1 MARISKKKKTD
12 IPLDIRSSE
21 KNKGRVSVRSLR
33 KGKGTKAALTVS
45 SWSEKFAESEQTF
58 RHLLENSRD
67 VIYKFNLKNGGY
79 EYVSPSSLEILGIKP
94 EVFIKKRRGILT
106 PLLHPE
112 DKSRVAKHVKRLFD
126 LKGRKKK
133 SLYIEYRIKVPSG
146 EYRWLAD
153 NHTVVFSKGKPEC
166 YIGNITDITFRKNA
180 QEELLESFDLQKGY
194 MNLLTSIQNALPAHI
209 AMLDKNGVIITVNE
223 SWRQFADNNEFPL
236 LMSYGIGANYIK
248 VTKESKGE
256 CSENVHLIA
265 SSIQKVLKGK
275 LKEFQTEY
283 PCHSPTE
290 RRWFR
295 LIVTPIDRK
304 KNKGAVVMHINTT
317 ERKLAELALSE
328 REEQYRQLF
337 EEDLTGNYVA
347 DTYGKLILC
356 NAAFAKLAGFESR
369 AAALRSRTF
378 RIFSSDFSNTGFV
391 SLLKKGERIPVHER
405 AITTRNGKRVTVLE
419 NIIGKYDTDGR
430 LMSVQGYLLDITDR
444 KTAED
449 NMKKSEEQYKLL
461 FYGNPQPMWL
471 FDFKTLK
478 FIDVNESAIEHY
490 GYSRDEFLKM
500 TLLDIRPKQE
510 VKTYMQFR
518 NKLLRSKNRSYSGN
532 AGIWKHR
539 KKNGELI
546 DVEITR
552 TPIMYQGKNAILILA
567 NDVTERLRAEEN
579 LKKRNSEINLLYQA
593 SQEISASLHTR
604 EIYDSIYSI
613 IKAHVLC
620 DSMHISS
627 YETGSGMI
635 KCIAS
640 WHEDKKLDVSQFPLL
655 PLEPEGHGMQSR
667 VIRSGASL
675 IINDYEEELKKSLNN
690 FHYNKSGILKGKI
703 PKKAARTQS
712 ALLVPM
718 KLEGKVIGVIHVM
731 SYKLNAFDTD
741 DLRLL
746 EGLSAQLSAAT
757 ANALLYQQAQIEI
770 AEKEKAQL
778 ALKKQSE
785 EIILL
790 HDAERDLS
798 SSLET
803 EVIYEKLYMYLK
815 KLIRCASMII
825 SSYDESDNMIR
836 CTGAWIENTRHDHNA
851 FPPIPLPER
860 TEGTQGEVIKTGKSL
875 IVNNFD
881 EVIKK
886 YSSKYY
892 FDESG
897 NVIDFDNENERIE
910 SDEEV
915 TKSALFVPMKL
926 GRSVIGVI
934 TALSF
939 EANAFSEK
947 DLRTLESLSKQ
958 VTAATVNALLY
969 RKAQNEIA
977 EKEKAE
983 AALKTRTTELSIL
996 YEAQKKLSG
1005 SLDIEKVYE
1014 NSYQTVIGIMPC
1026 DSMLISSFDAKTQ
1039 MISIV
1044 SAWAD
1049 GQKPDAALFKPLPLA
1064 PEGFGIQSTAIRSGE
1079 SKLILNYN
1087 EYYAKTVN
1095 RYTLSTADP
1104 ESVKM
1109 YASALVVPLKME
1121 EDVIGVIQVLSYKN
1135 NAFNENDLRIL
1146 ESLSGSITAATLNAS
1161 LYQRAQIEIAERI
1174 NKENEISEI
1183 RKNLEEA
1190 QRIAHIGS
1198 WMYNSEDDRIYNSG
1212 EVYRILGLESGS
1224 DSFTFEEAMLYV
1236 HAEDRERTKTRL
1248 LKAIEDKT
1256 LYTNEDRIVRPNGEV
1271 RYVKIVGEPIIDH
1284 TGNIKGVQGTLQ
1296 DITDFKLIND
1306 ELLRSL
1312 GEKELMLK
1320 EIHHRVKNNLQVV
1333 SSLLRLQS
1341 ETITDKAAIGYLK
1354 MSEQRVRSMALIH
1367 QQLYRTK
1374 DLTRIDF
1381 RRYLEELCNYLFFA
1395 YDVKRADIG
1404 LKLSVDEIY
1413 FAIDTA
1419 LPCGLI
1425 VNELVTN
1432 SLKHAFAVTKKGEIT
1447 VSLAKEASGKNI
1459 LTIKDNGS
1467 GVAQLD
1473 FENTATL
1480 GMELVKTL
1488 TEQLEGTIEVNTQ
1501 NGTEVCI
1508 SFYDQ
1513 TIKSKT
1519 AH

>member
-1 MARISKKKKTD
+1 MAGISKKKRKD
-12 IPLDIRSSE
+12 IPLKSQSSE
-21 KNKGRVSVRSLR
+21 DFKGSVSLRQIR
-33 KGKGTKAALTVS
+33 KGKKSKAVTLAS
-45 SWSEKFAESEQTF
+45 RNNKESAESNETF
-58 RHLLENSRD
+58 RQLLENSRD
-67 VIYKFNLKNGGY
+67 VIYKFNLRQGGY
-79 EYVSPSSLEILGIKP
+79 EYVSPSSSEILGIDKQ
-94 EVFIKKRRGILT
+94 VFINNRRAILT
-106 PLLHPE
+106 PLLHPQ
-112 DKSRVAKHVKRLFD
+112 DKNRVIKHVKMLFG
-126 LKGRKKK
+126 LKGKKNK
-133 SLYIEYRIKVPSG
+133 NLYIEYRIKMPSG
-146 EYRWLAD
+146 EYKWLAD
-153 NHTVVFSKGKPEC
+153 NHTVVFSRGKPLC
-166 YIGNITDITFRKNA
+166 FIGNITDITFRKHA

-194 MNLLTSIQNALPAHI
+194 MDLLTSIQNALPAHV
-209 AMLDKNGVIITVNE
+209 AMLDKNGIIVTVNE
-223 SWRQFADNNEFPL
+223 SWRQFADHNSFPID
-236 LMSYGIGANYIK
+236 MNYGIGTNYLKISR
-248 VTKESKGE
+248 ESIGN
-256 CSENVHLIA
+256 CSENGKHIA
-265 SSIQKVLKGK
+265 ANIQKVLDGRI
-275 LKEFQTEY
+275 KEFQIEY
-283 PCHSPTE
+283 PCHSSTE
-290 RRWFR
+290 RRWYR

-304 KNKGAVVMHINTT
+304 KKKGAVVMHINTT
-317 ERKLAELALSE
+317 ERKLAELALIE

-347 DTYGKLILC
+347 DTEGKLILY
-356 NAAFAKLAGFESR
+356 NDAFARLAGFENKAS
-369 AAALRSRTF
+369 ALRSRNF
-378 RIFSSDFSNTGFV
+378 RIFSSDFTNTGFV

-419 NIIGKYDTDGR
+419 NIIGKYDSDGR
-430 LMSVQGYLLDITDR
+430 LMNVQGYLLDITDR
-444 KTAED
+444 KNAED

-471 FDFKTLK
+471 FDFESLK
-478 FIDVNESAIEHY
+478 FIDVNEAAINHY
-490 GYSRDEFLKM
+490 GYSREEFLKM

-510 VKTYMQFR
+510 VKPYMLFR
-518 NKLLRSKNRSYSGN
+518 NKLLRSRKRNFSGN
-532 AGIWKHR
+532 AGIWKHM

-552 TPIMYQGKNAILILA
+552 TPVIFEGKNAILILV
-567 NDVTERLRAEEN
+567 NDVTERLKAEEN

-593 SQEISASLHTR
+593 SQEISASLHIR

-613 IKAHVLC
+613 IKEHMLC

-627 YETGSGMI
+627 FDNDSKMI

-640 WHEDKKLDVSQFPLL
+640 WHEDRKMDVSKFPLL
-655 PLEPEGHGMQSR
+655 PLEPEGHGIQSR
-667 VIRSGASL
+667 VIRTGASL
-675 IINDYEEELKKSLNN
+675 MINDYEEELKKSINN
-690 FHYNKSGILKGKI
+690 FYYDNKGILKGKM
-703 PKKAARTQS
+703 PKKAPHTQS

-731 SYKLNAFDTD
+731 SYKQNAFDTD

-757 ANALLYQQAQIEI
+757 ANARLYQQAQAEI

-798 SSLET
+798 SSLDT
-803 EVIYEKLYMYLK
+803 EVIYEKLYLYLK
-815 KLIRCASMII
+815 KLIKCSSMII

-836 CTGAWIENTRHDHNA
+836 CTGAWIENTRHDHLS
-851 FPPIPLPER
+851 FPPIRLPAI
-860 TEGTQGEVIKTGKSL
+860 TEGTQGEAIKTGKSL

-881 EVIKK
+881 EVIGK
-886 YSSKYY
+886 YNSKYY

-897 NVIDFDNENERIE
+897 NVIDYEKEKDKIE

-915 TKSALFVPMKL
+915 TRSALFVPMKL

-934 TALSF
+934 TAFSF
-939 EANAFSEK
+939 EANAFTEK

-969 RKAQNEIA
+969 QKAQNELL

-983 AALKTRTTELSIL
+983 SALKARTNELSIL

-1014 NSYQTVIGIMPC
+1014 NSYRTITGIMSC

-1049 GQKPDAALFKPLPLA
+1049 GEKPEVALFKPLPLA
-1064 PEGFGIQSTAIRSGE
+1064 PEGFGIQSTVIRSGE

-1087 EYYAKTVN
+1087 EQYTKTIN
-1095 RYTLSTADP
+1095 RYTLSTAEP
-1104 ESVKM
+1104 QNRKM
-1109 YASALVVPLKME
+1109 YASALVVPLKMD
-1121 EDVIGVIQVLSYKN
+1121 EDVIGVIQVLSYTE
-1135 NAFNENDLRIL
+1135 NAYNENDLRIL
-1146 ESLSGSITAATLNAS
+1146 ESLAGSITAATLNAS
-1161 LYQRAQIEIAERI
+1161 LYQRAQTEIAERI

-1183 RKNLEEA
+1183 RENLEEA

-1198 WMYNSEDDRIYNSG
+1198 WMYNSEDNRIYNSG
-1212 EVYRILGLESGS
+1212 EIYRILGIIQDS
-1224 DSFTFEEAMLYV
+1224 DNFSFEEAMSYI
-1236 HAEDRERTKTRL
+1236 HPEDRERTKARL
-1248 LKAIEDKT
+1248 LKAIEQKSH
-1256 LYTNEDRIVRPNGEV
+1256 YTNEDRIVRPNGEV
-1271 RYVKIVGEPIIDH
+1271 RYMKIVGEPIIDH
-1284 TGNIKGVQGTLQ
+1284 RGNVKGVQGTLQ
-1296 DITDFKLIND
+1296 DITDIKLIND

-1341 ETITDKAAIGYLK
+1341 ETISDESAIGYLK

-1381 RRYLEELCNYLFFA
+1381 RQYLEELCNYLFFA
-1395 YDVKRADIG
+1395 NDVRRDEIS
-1404 LKLSVDEIY
+1404 LNLRVDEIY

-1432 SLKHAFAVTKKGEIT
+1432 SLKHAFRKAKKGEVT
-1447 VSLAKEASGKNI
+1447 VSLAKEDGNKNI
-1459 LTIKDNGS
+1459 LTVKDNGS
-1467 GVAQLD
+1467 GAAALD
-1473 FENTATL
+1473 FENSTTL

-1488 TEQLEGTIEVNTQ
+1488 TEQLEGTIKVSTN
-1501 NGTEVCI
+1501 NGTEICI
-1508 SFYDQ
+1508 TFFDQ

>member
-1 MARISKKKKTD
+1 MPRITKKTKPD
-12 IPLDIRSSE
+12 IPLEGQSSE
-21 KNKGRVSVRSLR
+21 KIKGRVSLR
-33 KGKGTKAALTVS
+33 GNLKGKKTKVIPFAGS
-45 SWSEKFAESEQTF
+45 NKKKFTESEESF
-58 RHLLENSRD
+58 RQLLENSRD
-67 VIYKFNLKNGGY
+67 VIYKFNLSKGGY
-79 EYVSPSSLEILGIKP
+79 EYVSPSSSEILGINP
-94 EVFIKKRRGILT
+94 EVFITNRRGILT

-112 DKSRVAKHVKRLFD
+112 DKNRVVKHVKMLFD
-126 LKGRKKK
+126 LRGKKNK
-133 SLYIEYRIKVPSG
+133 NLYIEYRIKMPSG
-146 EYRWLAD
+146 EYKWLAD
-153 NHTVVFSKGKPEC
+153 NHTVVFYKGRPEC
-166 YIGNITDITFRKNA
+166 YVGNITDITFRKHA

-194 MNLLTSIQNALPAHI
+194 MNLLTSIQNALPAHV
-209 AMLDKNGVIITVNE
+209 AMLDKNGVIVNVNE
-223 SWRQFADNNEFPL
+223 SWRQFADHNNFPSD
-236 LMSYGIGANYIK
+236 MNYGIGTNYLKISR
-248 VTKESKGE
+248 ESLGD
-256 CSENVHLIA
+256 CSENGKHIA
-265 SSIQKVLKGK
+265 ANIQKVLDGK
-275 LKEFQTEY
+275 IREFQIEY
-283 PCHSPTE
+283 PCHSSTE
-290 RRWFR
+290 RRWYR

-304 KNKGAVVMHINTT
+304 KKKGAVVMHINTT
-317 ERKLAELALSE
+317 ERKLAELALIE

-347 DTYGKLILC
+347 DTQGKLILC
-356 NAAFAKLAGFESR
+356 NEAFAKLAGFESK
-369 AAALRSRTF
+369 ASVLRSRTF
-378 RIFSSDFSNTGFV
+378 RIFSSDFTNTGFV
-391 SLLKKGERIPVHER
+391 SLLKNGERIPVHER
-405 AITTRNGKRVTVLE
+405 TITTRNGKKVTVLE
-419 NIIGKYDTDGR
+419 NIIGKYDSDGR

-444 KTAED
+444 KNAED

-471 FDFKTLK
+471 FDFESLK
-478 FIDVNESAIEHY
+478 FIDVNEAAIKHY
-490 GYSRDEFLKM
+490 GYSREEFLKM

-510 VKTYMQFR
+510 VKSYMLFR
-518 NKLLRSKNRSYSGN
+518 NKLLRSRNRNFSGN

-539 KKNGELI
+539 KKSGDLI

-552 TPIMYQGKNAILILA
+552 TPVMFEGKNAILILV
-567 NDVTERLRAEEN
+567 NDVTERLKAEEN

-613 IKAHVLC
+613 IKEHILC

-627 YETGSGMI
+627 YDPDSMMI

-640 WHEDKKLDVSQFPLL
+640 WHENRKMDVSKFPLL
-655 PLEPEGHGMQSR
+655 PLEPEGHGIQSR
-667 VIRSGASL
+667 VIRTGSSM
-675 IINDYEEELKKSLNN
+675 IVNNYEEELKKSLNN
-690 FHYNKSGILKGKI
+690 YYYDKKGILKGKI
-703 PKKAARTQS
+703 PGKSARTQS

-731 SYKLNAFDTD
+731 SYKLNAFDAD

-757 ANALLYQQAQIEI
+757 ANARLYQQAQAEI

-785 EIILL
+785 DIILL

-836 CTGAWIENTRHDHNA
+836 CTGAWIENTRHDHLL
-851 FPPIPLPER
+851 FPPIPLPEI
-860 TEGTQGEVIKTGKSL
+860 TEGTQGEAIKTGKSL

-881 EVIKK
+881 EVIRK
-886 YSSKYY
+886 YNSKYY

-897 NVIDFDNENERIE
+897 NVIDYENENDEID

-915 TKSALFVPMKL
+915 TRSALFVPMKL
-926 GRSVIGVI
+926 GKSVIGVI
-934 TALSF
+934 TAFSF
-939 EANAFSEK
+939 EANAFSEN

-969 RKAQNEIA
+969 QKAQNELL

-983 AALKTRTTELSIL
+983 NALKARTNELSIL

-1014 NSYQTVIGIMPC
+1014 NSYKTITGIMSC
-1026 DSMLISSFDAKTQ
+1026 DSMLISSFEAKTQ

-1064 PEGFGIQSTAIRSGE
+1064 PEGFGIQSTVIRTGE

-1087 EYYAKTVN
+1087 EQYTKTIN

-1104 ESVKM
+1104 KDRKL
-1109 YASALVVPLKME
+1109 YASALVVPLKMD
-1121 EDVIGVIQVLSYKN
+1121 EDVIGVIQVLSYKE
-1135 NAFNENDLRIL
+1135 NAYNENDLRIL
-1146 ESLSGSITAATLNAS
+1146 ESLAGSITAATLNAS
-1161 LYQRAQIEIAERI
+1161 LYQRAQTEIAERI

-1183 RKNLEEA
+1183 RENLEEA

-1198 WMYNSEDDRIYNSG
+1198 WMYNTEDNRIYNSG
-1212 EVYRILGLESGS
+1212 EIYRILGIVHDS
-1224 DSFTFEEAMLYV
+1224 DSFTFDEAMDHV
-1236 HAEDRERTKTRL
+1236 HPDDRERTRERL
-1248 LKAIEDKT
+1248 LTAIVDKSH
-1256 LYTNEDRIVRPNGEV
+1256 YVNEDRIVRPNGEV
-1271 RYVKIVGEPIIDH
+1271 RYVKIVGEPILDH
-1284 TGNIKGVQGTLQ
+1284 RGNIKGVQGTLQ
-1296 DITDFKLIND
+1296 DITDIKLIND

-1341 ETITDKAAIGYLK
+1341 ETITDATAIGYLK

-1374 DLTRIDF
+1374 DLTKIDF
-1381 RRYLEELCNYLFFA
+1381 RQYLEELCNYLFFA

-1404 LKLSVDEIY
+1404 LNLHVDEIY

-1432 SLKHAFAVTKKGEIT
+1432 SLKHAFRNTKKGEIT
-1447 VSLAKEASGKNI
+1447 VSLSKRDNIKN
-1459 LTIKDNGS
+1459 LLMIKDDGS
-1467 GVAQLD
+1467 GAAALD
-1473 FENTATL
+1473 FENSTTL

-1488 TEQLEGTIEVNTQ
+1488 TEQLEGTIEVNTK
-1501 NGTEVCI
+1501 NGTEI
-1508 SFYDQ
+1508 SITFFDQ
-1513 TIKSKT
+1513 IIKSKT

>member
-1 MARISKKKKTD
+1 MARIIKKTSKD
-12 IPLDIRSSE
+12 FPLVNQGSEESKMSASLHPILKDGKSRSKHSA
-21 KNKGRVSVRSLR
+21 
-33 KGKGTKAALTVS
+33 GKKI
-45 SWSEKFAESEQTF
+45 EKFVESEETYRQ
-58 RHLLENSRD
+58 LLENSRD
-67 VIYKFNLKNGGY
+67 VIYKFNLTKGGY
-79 EYVSPSSLEILGIKP
+79 EYISPSSTDILGIEP
-94 EVFIKKRRGILT
+94 EVFITRRRAVLT
-106 PLLHPE
+106 PLLHPK
-112 DKSRVAKHVKRLFD
+112 DKKRVVKHVKMLFD
-126 LKGRKKK
+126 LKGRKNKN
-133 SLYIEYRIKVPSG
+133 LYIEYRIKMPSG
-146 EYRWLAD
+146 EYKWLAD

-166 YIGNITDITFRKNA
+166 YIGNITDITFRKHA
-180 QEELLESFDLQKGY
+180 QEELLESFELQKGY
-194 MNLLTSIQNALPAHI
+194 MKLLTSIQNALPAHI
-209 AMLDKNGVIITVNE
+209 AMLDKNGVIVTVNE
-223 SWRQFADNNEFPL
+223 SWRLFADQNNLPPERN
-236 LMSYGIGANYIK
+236 YGIGTNYLKISR
-248 VTKESKGE
+248 ESKGE
-256 CSENVHLIA
+256 CSENGWHIA
-265 SSIQKVLKGK
+265 SSIQKVLNGT
-275 LKEFQTEY
+275 LKEFQIEY
-283 PCHSPTE
+283 PCHSLTE

-295 LIVTPIDRK
+295 LIATPIDRK
-304 KNKGAVVMHINTT
+304 KKRGAVVMHINTT

-347 DTYGKLILC
+347 DTNGKLILC
-356 NAAFAKLAGFESR
+356 NDAFAKLIGFVSR
-369 AAALRSRTF
+369 AGALKSRKF
-378 RIFSSDFSNTGFV
+378 RIFSDEFANTGFV
-391 SLLKKGERIPVHER
+391 SLLQKGEKIPVHER
-405 AITTRNGKRVTVLE
+405 TITTRNGKKVIVLE
-419 NIIGKYDTDGR
+419 NTIGKYDSDGR
-430 LMSVQGYLLDITDR
+430 LMSVQGYLLDITAR

-449 NMKKSEEQYKLL
+449 NLKKSEEQYRLL

-471 FDFKTLK
+471 FDFDTLK
-478 FIDVNESAIEHY
+478 FIDVNEAAIKHY
-490 GYSRDEFLKM
+490 GYSREEFLKM
-500 TLLDIRPKQE
+500 TLIDIRPKQE
-510 VKTYMQFR
+510 AKVYMKF
-518 NKLLRSKNRSYSGN
+518 RSKLVRSRKKNFSGN
-532 AGIWKHR
+532 AGIWKHK
-539 KKNGELI
+539 KKNGEVI

-552 TPIMYQGKNAILILA
+552 TPIIFDGKNAILILA
-567 NDVTERLRAEEN
+567 NDVTERLRAEES

-613 IKAHVLC
+613 IKEHILC

-627 YETGSGMI
+627 FDIDSGMI

-640 WHEDKKLDVSQFPLL
+640 WHENRKMDVTKFPLL
-655 PLEPEGHGMQSR
+655 PLEPEGHGIQSR
-667 VIRSGASL
+667 VIRTGSSM
-675 IINDYEEELKKSLNN
+675 IINDYEEELKKSINN
-690 FHYNKSGILKGKI
+690 YYYDKKGVLKGRM
-703 PKKAARTQS
+703 PAKASRTQS

-731 SYKLNAFDTD
+731 SYKLNAFDSD

-757 ANALLYQQAQIEI
+757 ANARLYQQSQAEI

-778 ALKKQSE
+778 ALRKQSE
-785 EIILL
+785 EIVLL

-836 CTGAWIENTRHDHNA
+836 CTGAWIEDTRHDHTA
-851 FPPIPLPER
+851 FPPIRLPER
-860 TEGTQGEVIKTGKSL
+860 TEGTQGEAIKTGKSL

-881 EVIKK
+881 EVIRK
-886 YSSKYY
+886 YNGKYY

-897 NVIDFDNENERIE
+897 NIIDYDNENEKID
-910 SDEEV
+910 SNEEV
-915 TKSALFVPMKL
+915 TRSALFVPMKL
-926 GRSVIGVI
+926 GKSVVGVI
-934 TALSF
+934 TAFSF

-969 RKAQNEIA
+969 KKAQNELI

-983 AALKTRTTELSIL
+983 NALKARTNELSIL

-1014 NSYQTVIGIMPC
+1014 NSYKTVTGIMPC

-1049 GQKPDAALFKPLPLA
+1049 GQKPEVALFKPLPLA
-1064 PEGFGIQSTAIRSGE
+1064 PEGFGIQSTVIRTGE
-1079 SKLILNYN
+1079 SRLILNYH
-1087 EYYAKTVN
+1087 EQYSKTIN

-1104 ESVKM
+1104 QNRKM
-1109 YASALVVPLKME
+1109 YASALVVPLKMD
-1121 EDVIGVIQVLSYKN
+1121 EDVIGVIQVLSYKE
-1135 NAFNENDLRIL
+1135 NAYNENDLRIL
-1146 ESLSGSITAATLNAS
+1146 ESLAGSITAATLNAS
-1161 LYQRAQIEIAERI
+1161 LYQRAQTEIAERI

-1183 RKNLEEA
+1183 RENLEGA

-1198 WMYNSEDDRIYNSG
+1198 WTYNSEDNRIYNSN
-1212 EVYRILGLESGS
+1212 EIYRILGILHDS
-1224 DSFTFEEAMLYV
+1224 DSFSFEEAMNYI
-1236 HAEDRERTKTRL
+1236 HPDDRERTRQKL
-1248 LKAIEDKT
+1248 LGAIEKE
-1256 LYTNEDRIVRPNGEV
+1256 LHYTNEDRIIRPNGEV
-1271 RYVKIVGEPIIDH
+1271 RYVKIVGEPIVDH
-1284 TGNIKGVQGTLQ
+1284 RGNIKGVQGTLQ
-1296 DITDFKLIND
+1296 DITDIKLIND

-1341 ETITDKAAIGYLK
+1341 ETITDAAAIGYLK

-1374 DLTRIDF
+1374 DLTKIDF
-1381 RRYLEELCNYLFFA
+1381 RQYLEELCNYLFFA
-1395 YDVKRADIG
+1395 YDVKRSDIG
-1404 LKLSVDEIY
+1404 LNMRVDEIY

-1432 SLKHAFAVTKKGEIT
+1432 SLKHAFVNTKKGEIT
-1447 VSLAKEASGKNI
+1447 VSLLKEEEIKNI
-1459 LTIKDNGS
+1459 LIIKDNGS
-1467 GVAQLD
+1467 GAAALD
-1473 FENTATL
+1473 FEKSSTL

-1501 NGTEVCI
+1501 NGTEIRI
-1508 SFYDQ
+1508 SFFDQ
-1513 TIKSKT
+1513 IIKSKS

>member
-1 MARISKKKKTD
+1 LASIKKHKTIKKPTGSKVTAKDSVKAVSPKKRVKSNLHPTVRKNRLTD
-12 IPLDIRSSE
+12 IVEASGSTY
-21 KNKGRVSVRSLR
+21 K
-33 KGKGTKAALTVS
+33 
-45 SWSEKFAESEQTF
+45 
-58 RHLLENSRD
+58 HLLENSRD
-67 VIYKFNLKNGGY
+67 VIYKFNLKHEGY
-79 EYVSPSSLEILGIKP
+79 EYVSPSSAEILGIKP
-94 EVFIKKRRGILT
+94 EVFVKKRLGVLS
-106 PLLHPE
+106 PLLHPD
-112 DKSRVAKHVKRLFD
+112 DKSRVAKHVNTLFH
-126 LKGRKKK
+126 LRGRKKK
-133 SLYIEYRIKVPSG
+133 NLYIEYRIKVPSG
-146 EYRWLAD
+146 EYKWLAD
-153 NHTVVFSKGKPEC
+153 NHTVVFSNGKPEC
-166 YIGNITDITFRKNA
+166 FIGNISDITFRKHA

-209 AMLDKNGVIITVNE
+209 AMLDKNGMIVTVNE
-223 SWRQFADNNEFPL
+223 SWRQFANNNEFPPL
-236 LMSYGIGANYIK
+236 QSYGIGANYIK
-248 VTKESKGE
+248 ITKESKGE
-256 CSENVHLIA
+256 CSENANFIA
-265 SSIQKVLKGK
+265 SNIQKVLKGK

-283 PCHSPTE
+283 PCHSSTE

-347 DTYGKLILC
+347 DTHGKLILC
-356 NAAFAKLAGFESR
+356 NDAFAKLAGFESR

-405 AITTRNGKRVTVLE
+405 AITTRNGNRVTVLE

-430 LMSVQGYLLDITDR
+430 LMSVQGYLLDITAR
-444 KTAED
+444 KNAED

-471 FDFKTLK
+471 FDFETLK
-478 FIDVNESAIEHY
+478 FIDVNEAAIEHY

-510 VKTYMQFR
+510 VKNYMHFR
-518 NKLLRSKNRSYSGN
+518 NKLLRSKNRGFSGN

-539 KKNGELI
+539 KKNGDLI

-552 TPIMYQGKNAILILA
+552 TPILYRGKNAILILA
-567 NDVTERLRAEEN
+567 NNVTERLLAEEN

-604 EIYDSIYSI
+604 DIYDSIYSI
-613 IKAHVLC
+613 IKTHVLC

-627 YETGSGMI
+627 YDTGSGMI
-635 KCIAS
+635 ECIAS
-640 WHEDKKLDVSQFPLL
+640 WHEDKKLDISQFPLL
-655 PLEPEGHGMQSR
+655 PLEPEGYGMQSR
-667 VIRSGASL
+667 VIRSGTSL

-690 FHYNKSGILKGKI
+690 FFYNKSGILKGKR
-703 PKKAARTQS
+703 PKKGARTKS

-731 SYKLNAFDTD
+731 SYKLNAFDAD

-757 ANALLYQQAQIEI
+757 ANARLYQQAQREI

-785 EIILL
+785 DIILL

-836 CTGAWIENTRHDHNA
+836 CTGAWIEDTRHDHTS

-860 TEGTQGEVIKTGKSL
+860 TDGTQGEVIKTGKSL

-886 YSSKYY
+886 YNSKYY

-897 NVIDFDNENERIE
+897 NVIDFENENDRIE
-910 SDEEV
+910 SDVEV

-926 GRSVIGVI
+926 GRNVIGVI

-939 EANAFSEK
+939 ESNAFSEK

-969 RKAQNEIA
+969 RKAQNEIE

-983 AALKTRTTELSIL
+983 TALKTRTNELSIL

-1014 NSYQTVIGIMPC
+1014 NSYHTVIGIMPC
-1026 DSMLISSFDAKTQ
+1026 DSMLISSFDVKTQ

-1049 GQKPDAALFKPLPLA
+1049 GQRPDVTLFRPLPLA
-1064 PEGFGIQSTAIRSGE
+1064 PEGFGIQSSAIRSGE

-1121 EDVIGVIQVLSYKN
+1121 EDVIGVIQVLSYKT
-1135 NAFNENDLRIL
+1135 NAYNENDLRIL

-1161 LYQRAQIEIAERI
+1161 LYQRAKIEISERI

-1183 RKNLEEA
+1183 RENLEEA

-1198 WMYNSEDDRIYNSG
+1198 WMYNSEDDRIYNSS
-1212 EVYRILGLESGS
+1212 EIYRILGIIHDS
-1224 DSFTFEEAMLYV
+1224 DSFSFEEAMQHV
-1236 HAEDRERTKTRL
+1236 HPEDRERTRSRL
-1248 LKAIEDKT
+1248 LKAIEDKSH
-1256 LYTNEDRIVRPNGEV
+1256 YANEDRIVRPNGEV
-1271 RYVKIVGEPIIDH
+1271 RYVKIVGEPIVDH
-1284 TGNIKGVQGTLQ
+1284 RGNIKGVQGTLQ

-1381 RRYLEELCNYLFFA
+1381 RQYLEELCNYLFFA

-1404 LKLSVDEIY
+1404 LKLNVDEIY

-1432 SLKHAFAVTKKGEIT
+1432 SLKHAFTETKKGEIT
-1447 VSLAKEASGKNI
+1447 ISLSKEDSGKNM
-1459 LTIKDNGS
+1459 LTIKDNGR
-1467 GVAQLD
+1467 GAAQLD

-1488 TEQLEGTIEVNTQ
+1488 TEQLEGTIEVNSQ
-1501 NGTEVCI
+1501 NGTEICI
-1508 SFYDQ
+1508 SFFDQ

>member
-1 MARISKKKKTD
+1 MVSIGKKKNTK
-12 IPLDIRSSE
+12 IPLKGGSSD
-21 KNKGRVSVRSLR
+21 KKKGISAHSRTGKTGKRAKAQGVKVS
-33 KGKGTKAALTVS
+33 A
-45 SWSEKFAESEQTF
+45 EKFDRSESAF
-58 RHLLENSRD
+58 RQLLENSRD
-67 VIYKFNLKNGGY
+67 VIYKFNLKKNAY
-79 EYVSPSSLEILGIKP
+79 DYVSPSSTEILGIRP
-94 EVFIKKRRGILT
+94 AEFIDNRAGLLA
-106 PLLHPE
+106 PLLHPN
-112 DKSRVAKHVKRLFD
+112 DKERVLKHVKNLFK
-126 LKGRKKK
+126 LRSRKKR
-133 SLYIEYRIKVPSG
+133 SFYVEYRIKMPSK

-153 NHTVVFSKGKPEC
+153 NHTVVFSEGKPEC
-166 YIGNITDITFRKNA
+166 FIGNITDITFRKHA

-194 MNLLTSIQNALPAHI
+194 MKLLTSIQNALPAHV
-209 AMLDKNGVIITVNE
+209 AMLDKNGVIVTVNE
-223 SWRQFADNNEFPL
+223 SWRQFADHNDFPPDK
-236 LMSYGIGANYIK
+236 SYGIGSNYLKISR
-248 VTKESKGE
+248 ESKGE
-256 CSENVHLIA
+256 CSDNARHIA
-265 SSIQKVLKGK
+265 SSIQKVLNGK
-275 LKEFQTEY
+275 LKEFQIEY

-304 KNKGAVVMHINTT
+304 KKKGAVVMHINTT

-347 DTYGKLILC
+347 DTQGRLILC
-356 NAAFAKLAGFESR
+356 NGAFAKLVGFESK
-369 AAALRSRTF
+369 AGALRSKTF
-378 RIFSSDFSNTGFV
+378 RIFSNEFSNTGFV
-391 SLLKKGERIPVHER
+391 SLLKNRGKIPVHER
-405 AITTRNGKRVTVLE
+405 AITARNGKKVTVLE
-419 NIIGKYDTDGR
+419 NIIGKYDSDGK
-430 LMSVQGYLLDITDR
+430 LMSVQGYLLDITAR

-449 NMKKSEEQYKLL
+449 NLKKSEEQYRLL

-471 FDFKTLK
+471 FDFDTLK
-478 FIDVNESAIEHY
+478 FIDVNEAAIEHY
-490 GYSRDEFLKM
+490 GYSREEFMKM
-500 TLLDIRPKQE
+500 TLIDIRPKE
-510 VKTYMQFR
+510 EAKIYMNFR
-518 NKLLRSKNRSYSGN
+518 NKLVRSKSRNFSGN
-532 AGIWKHR
+532 AGIWKH
-539 KKNGELI
+539 KKKSGEVI

-552 TPIMYQGKNAILILA
+552 TPIIFEGKNAILILA
-567 NDVTERLRAEEN
+567 SDVTERLRAEES

-593 SQEISASLHTR
+593 SQEISASLHTG

-613 IKAHVLC
+613 IKEHMLC

-627 YETGSGMI
+627 FESDSKMI

-640 WHEDKKLDVSQFPLL
+640 WHEGRKMDVLKFPLL
-655 PLEPEGHGMQSR
+655 PLEPEGHGIQSR
-667 VIRSGASL
+667 VIRTGASL
-675 IINDYEEELKKSLNN
+675 MINNYEEELKKSINN
-690 FHYNKSGILKGKI
+690 FYYDKKGILKGKM
-703 PKKAARTQS
+703 PKKASHTQS

-731 SYKLNAFDTD
+731 SYKQNAFDTD

-757 ANALLYQQAQIEI
+757 ANAKLYQQAQAEI

-815 KLIRCASMII
+815 KLIRCSSMII
-825 SSYDESDNMIR
+825 SSYDEADKMIR
-836 CTGAWIENTRHDHNA
+836 CTGAWIEDTRQDHTA
-851 FPPIPLPER
+851 FPPIRLPDR

-886 YSSKYY
+886 YNSKYY

-897 NVIDFDNENERIE
+897 NVIDFENENEKID
-910 SDEEV
+910 SNEEV
-915 TKSALFVPMKL
+915 TRSALFVPMKL
-926 GRSVIGVI
+926 GQSVIGVI
-934 TALSF
+934 TAFSF
-939 EANAFSEK
+939 EANAFNEK

-969 RKAQNEIA
+969 QKAQNEIL

-983 AALKTRTTELSIL
+983 SALKARTSELSIL

-1014 NSYQTVIGIMPC
+1014 NSYKTVTGIMAC
-1026 DSMLISSFDAKTQ
+1026 DSMLISSFDAKSQ

-1044 SAWAD
+1044 SASSD
-1049 GQKPDAALFKPLPLA
+1049 GQKPDAALFRPLPLA
-1064 PEGFGIQSTAIRSGE
+1064 PEGFGIQSTVIRTGE
-1079 SKLILNYN
+1079 SKLILNYK
-1087 EYYAKTVN
+1087 EHYAKTIN
-1095 RYTLSTADP
+1095 RYSLSITGQQDN
-1104 ESVKM
+1104 KM
-1109 YASALVVPLKME
+1109 YSSALVVPLKMD
-1121 EDVIGVIQVLSYKN
+1121 EDVIGVIQVLSFKE
-1135 NAFNENDLRIL
+1135 NAYNENDLRIL
-1146 ESLSGSITAATLNAS
+1146 ESLAGSITAATLNAS
-1161 LYQRAQIEIAERI
+1161 LYQRAQTEIAERI

-1198 WMYNSEDDRIYNSG
+1198 WVYNSEDGRIYNSS
-1212 EVYRILGLESGS
+1212 EIYRILGIDHDT
-1224 DSFTFEEAMLYV
+1224 DSFSFDKAMDFI
-1236 HAEDRERTKTRL
+1236 HPEDKERTRSKL
-1248 LKAIEDKT
+1248 HKAIEDKSH
-1256 LYTNEDRIVRPNGEV
+1256 YTNEDRIVRPNGEV
-1271 RYVKIVGEPIIDH
+1271 RYVKIVGEPIVDH
-1284 TGNIKGVQGTLQ
+1284 RGNIKGVQGTLQ
-1296 DITDFKLIND
+1296 DITDIKLIND

-1341 ETITDKAAIGYLK
+1341 ETITDAAAIGYLK

-1374 DLTRIDF
+1374 DLTKIDF
-1381 RRYLEELCNYLFFA
+1381 RQYLEELCNYLFFA
-1395 YDVKRADIG
+1395 YDVRRTDIG
-1404 LKLSVDEIY
+1404 LNLRVDEIY

-1432 SLKHAFAVTKKGEIT
+1432 SLKHAFTETKKGEIT
-1447 VSLAKEASGKNI
+1447 VSLTKEDGFKNI
-1459 LTIKDNGS
+1459 LMIKDNGS
-1467 GVAQLD
+1467 GAEPID
-1473 FENTATL
+1473 FENSTTL

-1488 TEQLEGTIEVNTQ
+1488 TEQLEGTIKVNTQ
-1501 NGTEVCI
+1501 NGTEICI
-1508 SFYDQ
+1508 SFFDQ
-1513 TIKSKT
+1513 IIKSKT

>member
-1 MARISKKKKTD
+1 
-12 IPLDIRSSE
+12 
-21 KNKGRVSVRSLR
+21 
-33 KGKGTKAALTVS
+33 
-45 SWSEKFAESEQTF
+45 
-58 RHLLENSRD
+58 
-67 VIYKFNLKNGGY
+67 
-79 EYVSPSSLEILGIKP
+79 
-94 EVFIKKRRGILT
+94 
-106 PLLHPE
+106 
-112 DKSRVAKHVKRLFD
+112 
-126 LKGRKKK
+126 
-133 SLYIEYRIKVPSG
+133 
-146 EYRWLAD
+146 
-153 NHTVVFSKGKPEC
+153 
-166 YIGNITDITFRKNA
+166 
-180 QEELLESFDLQKGY
+180 
-194 MNLLTSIQNALPAHI
+194 
-209 AMLDKNGVIITVNE
+209 
-223 SWRQFADNNEFPL
+223 
-236 LMSYGIGANYIK
+236 
-248 VTKESKGE
+248 
-256 CSENVHLIA
+256 
-265 SSIQKVLKGK
+265 
-275 LKEFQTEY
+275 
-283 PCHSPTE
+283 
-290 RRWFR
+290 
-295 LIVTPIDRK
+295 
-304 KNKGAVVMHINTT
+304 
-317 ERKLAELALSE
+317 
-328 REEQYRQLF
+328 
-337 EEDLTGNYVA
+337 
-347 DTYGKLILC
+347 
-356 NAAFAKLAGFESR
+356 
-369 AAALRSRTF
+369 
-378 RIFSSDFSNTGFV
+378 
-391 SLLKKGERIPVHER
+391 
-405 AITTRNGKRVTVLE
+405 
-419 NIIGKYDTDGR
+419 
-430 LMSVQGYLLDITDR
+430 
-444 KTAED
+444 
-449 NMKKSEEQYKLL
+449 
-461 FYGNPQPMWL
+461 
-471 FDFKTLK
+471 
-478 FIDVNESAIEHY
+478 
-490 GYSRDEFLKM
+490 
-500 TLLDIRPKQE
+500 
-510 VKTYMQFR
+510 
-518 NKLLRSKNRSYSGN
+518 
-532 AGIWKHR
+532 
-539 KKNGELI
+539 
-546 DVEITR
+546 
-552 TPIMYQGKNAILILA
+552 MYQGKNAILILA

-1104 ESVKM
+1104 DSVKM

-1432 SLKHAFAVTKKGEIT
+1432 SLKHAFAITKKGEIT